1 MTDISFDE
9 TQTQQTIYCPDI
21 DAYLAITI
29 LQQAD
34 IDNQAAA
41 AAQQVQMATQQLTMV
56 QNQLATAQATVDN
69 TTALQATRNNMKGG
83 GTISNDPIRP

>member
-1 MTDISFDE
+1 MTDIQFDE
-9 TQTQQTIYCPDI
+9 TMPQQTIYCADI

-34 IDNQAAA
+34 IDNQEQA

-69 TTALQATRNNMKGG
+69 TAAVQAQRNNMKGG
-83 GTISNDPIRP
+83 GQVKNG